1 MDGQLPTIATMFT
14 DTAGSLALPSE
25 SGTRMKTGS
34 FCSGPVDSARST
46 NGEKGHKTDNINR
59 GASDNLTGPSPQ
71 HFANVLNR
79 QANSHSR
86 PGDAAQAGRQQ
97 IRQQRAGETKAK
109 TLSPI
114 PPGAVVFNTPLSA
127 VAHNLHELRGAIE
140 TLKPSMGT
148 ILLNA
153 GWIQATGSNL
163 FNTALLTKNH
173 RPAGLK
179 PALAHI
185 AQDLAHAQSK
195 QQNTKTSLS
204 PTSPD
209 RSQATMKLPP
219 QNAKPTGQTSQGEAK
234 PPIFNV
240 LAASTT
246 RKEPS
251 SENSL
256 ELIQAKAADAKKQP
270 VKSPEKPTIVAENPN
285 HNKRGGS
292 SVSPESLTGK
302 DQGSSPS
309 GNVAHRMADH
319 MNSKSS
325 SEQTKDPGDFQSR
338 RRGAPNI
345 DQAASSNNAQ
355 VILSEPPSASAAKTA
370 NNAPPANAGADI
382 AQQITESIQGS
393 LRPGDRQIT
402 ILLHPPELGK
412 VVVRFKEEQDQVTGL
427 LEVSKA
433 ETRYE
438 IEQVLPQITRTL
450 QDLGVH
456 VRRLEV
462 QLSEQ
467 MERQAN
473 RDASPDD
480 GSFHQQSPGEGDN
493 SDNRGTYEW
502 LLNAFG
508 QAYQDDF
515 ETPWPLSEQ
524 SINMLM

>member
-14 DTAGSLALPSE
+14 DTAGSPALPSG
-25 SGTRMKTGS
+25 SGIRMKTGS

-59 GASDNLTGPSPQ
+59 GASDNLTGPSRQ
-71 HFANVLNR
+71 QFANVLNR
-79 QANSHSR
+79 QTNSHSR

-97 IRQQRAGETKAK
+97 IRRQRAGETKAK
-109 TLSPI
+109 TLSSI

-127 VAHNLHELRGAIE
+127 VAHNLHELRGTTE
-140 TLKPSMGT
+140 TLKPSIYTKLPKG
-148 ILLNA
+148 LLR
-153 GWIQATGSNL
+153 ATRSNL
-163 FNTALLTKNH
+163 SHATPLAKNH

-179 PALAHI
+179 PAVDHI
-185 AQDLAHAQSK
+185 FPNLAHAPSIQKSI
-195 QQNTKTSLS
+195 KTPAVTESS
-204 PTSPD
+204 D
-209 RSQATMKLPP
+209 RSQATAKLQP
-219 QNAKPTGQTSQGEAK
+219 QNAKPTAQTSQGEEK

-246 RKEPS
+246 RKEPT
-251 SENSL
+251 SEKSL
-256 ELIQAKAADAKKQP
+256 QFIRAKAADGKKQS
-270 VKSPEKPTIVAENPN
+270 VKSPEKSTIVAENPT
-285 HNKRGGS
+285 HNKRGGN

-302 DQGSSPS
+302 SQGSSPS

-319 MNSKSS
+319 MNSKLS
-325 SEQTKDPGDFQSR
+325 SEQTKDPGHFQSR
-338 RRGAPNI
+338 RRGSPNI
-345 DQAASSNNAQ
+345 DQVASSNNAQ
-355 VILSEPPSASAAKTA
+355 VILSEPPSVSAAKTA

-382 AQQITESIQGS
+382 AQQIAESIQGS

-493 SDNRGTYEW
+493 SDNKGTYEW
-502 LLNAFG
+502 LLNTFG
-508 QAYQDDF
+508 QAYRDDF
-515 ETPWPLSEQ
+515 ETQWPLSEQ